1 MCLFVYVNTQKS
13 ENYLS
18 FVANER
24 FAWLLM
30 SILPIRR
37 LWYMY
42 TVELKPNECECK
54 SGENLRIMP
63 ACARTHLVH
72 SWAWNFL
79 RNYCS
84 VSVAGIRPLC
94 FALRRLFRDTYAYFA
109 RWMGK
114 THQTVEEMQRIWR
127 LLPIFKKAKRRET
140 TRNDL
145 LILIIMLSNNQNCI
159 KFKLKMRA
167 HWILNLN

>member
-1 MCLFVYVNTQKS
+1 MTFDVNTSDAAALIHVHGGAEAQWMRKRWK
-13 ENYLS
+13 
-18 FVANER
+18 FANN
-24 FAWLLM
+24 
-30 SILPIRR
+30 
-37 LWYMY
+37 
-42 TVELKPNECECK
+42 T
-54 SGENLRIMP
+54 

-94 FALRRLFRDTYAYFA
+94 VALRRLFRDIYAYFA

-114 THQTVEEMQRIWR
+114 THQTVEEMKRSWR
-127 LLPIFKKAKRRET
+127 LLLIFKKAKRRET